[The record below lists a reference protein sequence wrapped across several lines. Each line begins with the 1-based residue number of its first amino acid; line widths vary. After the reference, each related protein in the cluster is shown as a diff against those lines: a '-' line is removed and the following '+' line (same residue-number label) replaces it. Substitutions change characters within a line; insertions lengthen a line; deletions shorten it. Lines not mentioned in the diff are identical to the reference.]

1 MIFNL
6 EIDNNLSIKVT
17 NTGNNLKVISMTLK
31 LNTYYNNNNKTFTYT
46 L

>member
-17 NTGNNLKVISMTLK
+17 NTGNNLKVMIMTLK
-31 LNTYYNNNNKTFTYT
+31 LNT
-46 L
+46 